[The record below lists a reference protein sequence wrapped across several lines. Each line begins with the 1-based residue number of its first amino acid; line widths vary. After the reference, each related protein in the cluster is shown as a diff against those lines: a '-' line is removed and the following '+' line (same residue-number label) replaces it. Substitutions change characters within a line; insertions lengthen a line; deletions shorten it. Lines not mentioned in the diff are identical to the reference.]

1 MLTQTS
7 STEKAKVQA
16 KGEAKIK
23 NVESSLNLDLDLSL
37 PRSLRIRTFHEQ
49 TRNQLTMPPEPT
61 NEPEHREPRGT
72 TPGATTRC
80 VSPG

>member
-7 STEKAKVQA
+7 STEKAEFQA

-23 NVESSLNLDLDLSL
+23 NVESSLNLDLSL

-49 TRNQLTMPPEPT
+49 L
-61 NEPEHREPRGT
+61 GT
-72 TPGATTRC
+72 
-80 VSPG
+80 S

>member
-7 STEKAKVQA
+7 STEKAEVQA

-37 PRSLRIRTFHEQ
+37 PRSLRIQTFHERQ
-49 TRNQLTMPPEPT
+49 
-61 NEPEHREPRGT
+61 GT
-72 TPGATTRC
+72 
-80 VSPG
+80 S